1 MNAADRRQQ
10 KKTMRKI
17 HDCISIAH
25 EIRADLKEHA
35 HNWNFNEGY
44 MVRET
49 EGIIS
54 DLELI
59 LVYLG

>member
-10 KKTMRKI
+10 QRTMRKI

-35 HNWNFNEGY
+35 QNWNFNEGY

>member
-35 HNWNFNEGY
+35 QNWNFNEGY